1 MEPRVNESNEWGMK
15 SIQEE
20 VSWND
25 FENINVLVVDD
36 DPFNRQ
42 LIIQILGK
50 LPNVKVFEA
59 ENGEEA
65 LLFLIDI
72 KDIDI
77 ILLDIHMPG
86 MNGFETLKAIK
97 ESKEYEY
104 VSVIIVTTDP
114 DEKVRAL
121 EMGAVDLISKPYNP
135 DTIREKVYL
144 YSKKHKRPKR
154 DDENCHQ
161 DLPQAKRPYYTEEDM
176 ERMQKIFFR
185 KLIVFTDGKSDKVSI
200 VPPLAYV
207 LAIRLGWDKKRASY
221 AYYAALVKDIGITL
235 TCHQYSDDYV
245 FNEEDKEKFYNQII
259 AGYKILESSYETTF
273 LKICKKVILQYKEHY
288 DGTGFPNG
296 LKGKEISSYAYV
308 VAMADMF
315 YGLATPK
322 KYREKEVYM
331 PSEIKQIIAEESGKT
346 LHPKVAQ
353 IALENYSYLIEILRK
368 AKEVGFGA
376 PA

>member
-1 MEPRVNESNEWGMK
+1 MK

-20 VSWND
+20 VSWD
-25 FENINVLVVDD
+25 EFENINVLVVDD

-59 ENGEEA
+59 DNGENA
-65 LLFLIDI
+65 LLFLLEN

-97 ESKEYEY
+97 KSKEYDS

-121 EMGAVDLISKPYNP
+121 QMGAVDLISKPYNP

-144 YSKKHKRPKR
+144 YSKKHKKSKEL
-154 DDENCHQ
+154 DKNCHKE
-161 DLPQAKRPYYTEEDM
+161 LPAHQKPRYSEEDI
-176 ERMQKIFFR
+176 ENMQKRFFR
-185 KLIVFTDGKSDKVSI
+185 KLLMFKEPNNEKIAA

-221 AYYAALVKDIGITL
+221 AYYGALIKDIGVNMS
-235 TCHQYSDDYV
+235 CEEYSEDYV
-245 FNEEDKEKFYNQII
+245 FDEDDKARYYSQII
-259 AGYKILESSYETTF
+259 AGYKLLESTYETKF
-273 LKICKKVILQYKEHY
+273 LRVCKKIILQSKEHY

-296 LKGKEISSYAYV
+296 LKGKEISPYSYIV
-308 VAMADMF
+308 SMADMF

-331 PSEIKQIIAEESGKT
+331 PDEIKQIIREERGRK
-346 LHPKVAQ
+346 LHPKLADLA
-353 IALENYSYLIEILRK
+353 IENYSYLIEILQK
-368 AKEVGFGA
+368 AKDVGFGA
-376 PA
+376 PL